1 MRSNKFKFM
10 HKKILLTIVTLFFV
24 QLILAQNRTTHFI
37 NDTAYRE
44 QVEKDFE
51 KQKILTPG
59 RAEKLYSVFTSKL
72 SLEEEE
78 ALKFLYAYMPLSDL
92 ADYDGAFFLEQV
104 RMSMLAKETF
114 SWGKGIPEDIF
125 RHFVLPY
132 RINNENL
139 DTARKV
145 FFYELKDRIKNLSMH
160 DAALEVNHWCHEKVS
175 YRPTDGRTSAP
186 LSTIKTAYGRCGEE
200 STLAVTAF
208 RAVGIP
214 ARQVY
219 TPRWA
224 HCDDNHAWV
233 EVWIEGKWHFLGACE
248 PEPDLDIAWFAA
260 PVLRAMLCN
269 TTVYGNYSS
278 GEEPLKSTDIYTQVN
293 LIENYAPSKK
303 VFVKTVDYD
312 LKPIENV
319 SVEFQLYNY
328 AEFYPLAKKI
338 SDKNGLTFLTT
349 GLGDLL
355 IWAYSGN
362 MFGFEK
368 ITVEKTDTAI
378 IIINKT
384 AIENGSLDLTFIPP
398 VQRQPKVPDEKGKKE
413 NEKRLQNEDNIRA
426 AYESTFI
433 DSIAACT
440 IAKQSGLNCDSV
452 WMYLKQSRGNW
463 AEILKFIQWGAAL
476 NKTYMYQILSNIS
489 QKDLRDT
496 PSDILIEHLQYS
508 DVSFAKANNISP
520 DYFFKFVL
528 NPRISGEILS
538 EYKSYFQKE
547 FDKNIIQNFQ
557 KDPTQLVTYVSK
569 NVLISETAN
578 YSRNP
583 LTPAGTHQ
591 LKMADA
597 TSRDIYFVALC
608 RSFGIPAQINPA
620 TKLPEYVV
628 NNQWNEVHF
637 EKNDIV
643 NTPKGE
649 LTLTIGTAAIDFQ
662 PVYYT
667 HFTIARFDEGVYRSL
682 DYEESNLFNN
692 FPATVTLDAGNYMI
706 VTGLRNN
713 DGSVKTHLQFFSLGV
728 REPKTIQLE
737 FLQTEEQPKSLGN
750 LPLTATFQNSSNKKI
765 AKLES
770 FISKKGIIIGWLDPD
785 REPTKHTLSD
795 FKQLKEEFEKWNG
808 GILFLLPK
816 EKSSEGFSKKSFP
829 DLPVQSVYGIDK
841 NNLLSLAEKN
851 LNFGFNKN
859 YPIFLVIDKNGNI
872 LEFSSGYKIGRGEQ
886 LVKMLKY
893 LN

>member
-1 MRSNKFKFM
+1 MQ
-10 HKKILLTIVTLFFV
+10 KKIILTIAALLFF
-24 QLILAQNRTTHFI
+24 QLVSGQNRTTHFI
-37 NDTAYRE
+37 HDTAYRK

-51 KQKILTPG
+51 KQKKLTPG
-59 RAEKLYSVFTSKL
+59 RAEKLYSIFNSGL

-92 ADYDGAFFLEQV
+92 ADYDGDFFLEQV
-104 RMSMLAKETF
+104 RIALLSKETF

-132 RINNENL
+132 RVNNENL
-139 DTARKV
+139 DSARKV

-186 LSTIKTAYGRCGEE
+186 LSTVKTAYGRCGEE

-233 EVWIEGKWHFLGACE
+233 EVWIDGKWHFLGACE
-248 PEPDLDIAWFAA
+248 PEPDLDIAWFSA

-269 TTVYGNYSS
+269 TTVYGNYTS
-278 GEEPLKSTDIYTQVN
+278 GEESLKSTDIYTQVN

-303 VFVKTVDYD
+303 VFVKTVASD
-312 LKPIENV
+312 LTPIENA
-319 SVEFQLYNY
+319 SVEYQLYNY
-328 AEFYPLAKKI
+328 AEFYPLAKKT
-338 SDKNGLTFLTT
+338 SDKNGIIFLTT

-362 MFGFEK
+362 SFGFEK
-368 ITVEKTDTAI
+368 ITVEKTDTALI
-378 IIINKT
+378 ILNKT
-384 AIENGSLDLTFIPP
+384 AIENGSLDLTFVPP
-398 VQRQPKVPDEKGKKE
+398 VPRQPKVPDEKGKKE
-413 NEKRLQNEDNIRA
+413 NEKRLQNEDNIRV

-433 DSIAACT
+433 DSLASCSL
-440 IAKQSGLNCDSV
+440 AKKSGLSCDSV
-452 WMYLKQSRGNW
+452 WTYLKQSRGNW
-463 AEILKFIQWGAAL
+463 KEISKFIELGAPV

-496 PSDILIEHLQYS
+496 PGDILIAQLKNS
-508 DVSFAKANNISP
+508 DFQFAKENNISQ
-520 DYFFKFVL
+520 DYFFKYVL
-528 NPRISGEILS
+528 NPRIAGEILS
-538 EYKSYFQKE
+538 DYKSFFQKE
-547 FDKNIIQNFQ
+547 FDKNTIQNFQ
-557 KDPTQLVTYVSK
+557 KDPTQLAAYVSK
-569 NVLISETAN
+569 NISVSATAN

-591 LKMADA
+591 LKTADA
-597 TSRDIYFVALC
+597 ASRDIYFVALC

-620 TKLPEYVV
+620 TKLPEYVA

-637 EKNDIV
+637 EQNNIV
-643 NTPKGE
+643 NSPKEE
-649 LTLTIGTAAIDFQ
+649 LTITVDTTAIDFK

-682 DYEESNLFNN
+682 DYEESSIFNN

-713 DGSVKTHLQFFSLGV
+713 DGAVNTHIQFFSLGA
-728 REPKTIQLE
+728 REPKKIQLQ
-737 FLQTEEQPKSLGN
+737 FLQTEEQPKSLGAM
-750 LPLTATFQNSSNKKI
+750 PLTGTFQNSANKQTD
-765 AKLES
+765 KLENYS
-770 FISKKGIIIGWLDPD
+770 GNKGIIIGWLDPD

-795 FKQLKEEFEKWNG
+795 FRQLKEAFEKWNG

-816 EKSSEGFSKKSFP
+816 EKSSEHFDKKSFTG
-829 DLPVQSVYGIDK
+829 LPEQSVFGIDK
-841 NNLLSLAEKN
+841 DQLLSLAEKN
-851 LNFGFNKN
+851 LNVAFNEN
-859 YPIFLVIDKNGNI
+859 YPVFLVIDKNGNI
-872 LEFSSGYKIGRGEQ
+872 LDYSSGYKIGRGEQ

-893 LN
+893 LK